1 MVILKMIIKMIL
13 MMIMM
18 MVRIMKM
25 ALGLA
30 ESLFNLTKFT
40 RITKTWTNDVTLTVL
55 IVLSH

>member
-1 MVILKMIIKMIL
+1 MIL